1 MRAIKEITS
10 TLDMQ
15 LGELE
20 NFFGTEF
27 TGELKQK
34 LISLIK
40 AYPEFIAYILKYGS
54 GMSLDSLIQLFQN
67 KIAKERQADFSILIS
82 QPNIMDSSPLDDVMF
97 VMIIL
102 AILNSKKASHLQ
114 TEMTT
119 TNNSIDRF
127 IEIYQCYKSEM
138 NSSNRAKVKF
148 KL

>member
-10 TLDMQ
+10 IIDMQ
-15 LGELE
+15 LSELE
-20 NFFGTEF
+20 SFFGTEF

-40 AYPEFIAYILKYGS
+40 AYPEFISYILKYGS

-67 KIAKERQADFSILIS
+67 KIAKESQADFSILIS

-97 VMIIL
+97 MMIIL
-102 AILNSKKASHLQ
+102 AILNSKKTSHLQ

-127 IEIYQCYKSEM
+127 IEIYKSYKSEM